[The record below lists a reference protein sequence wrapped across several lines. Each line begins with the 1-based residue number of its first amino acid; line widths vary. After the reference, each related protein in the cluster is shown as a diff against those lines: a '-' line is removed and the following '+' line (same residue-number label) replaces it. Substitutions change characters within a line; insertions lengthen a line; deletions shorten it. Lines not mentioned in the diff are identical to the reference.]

1 LGTDWAQRQGGSDF
15 SGKRSSSAHRATY
28 TPAIEFTR
36 EAAYHLLVALPI
48 PSILVGL
55 AFLKTRNG
63 TRVALLAG
71 SLVLFVVI
79 YVVSYMFFCV
89 GCT

>member
-1 LGTDWAQRQGGSDF
+1 LNLDGVLRGWQQLAKCGF
-15 SGKRSSSAHRATY
+15 
-28 TPAIEFTR
+28 TPPIEFTR

-48 PSILVGL
+48 PVILVGL
-55 AFLKTRNG
+55 AFLKTRNE
-63 TRVALLAG
+63 TRVALLAS

-79 YVVSYMFFCV
+79 YVVSYIFFCV

>member
-1 LGTDWAQRQGGSDF
+1 VPV
-15 SGKRSSSAHRATY
+15 
-28 TPAIEFTR
+28 PAIFIVLGFVKARDE
-36 EAAYHLLVALPI
+36 
-48 PSILVGL
+48 
-55 AFLKTRNG
+55 

-89 GCT
+89 GCS

>member
-1 LGTDWAQRQGGSDF
+1 
-15 SGKRSSSAHRATY
+15 
-28 TPAIEFTR
+28 
-36 EAAYHLLVALPI
+36 
-48 PSILVGL
+48 
-55 AFLKTRNG
+55 
-63 TRVALLAG
+63 LAG